1 MELQNAADKA
11 KAVEVEAAETAAE
24 AAVTAK
30 TAEATTTAKT
40 AEATTT
46 TETAEAATGSGQSPM
61 LTDPASFDFEK
72 WEKCMT
78 QVLHEMPQEL
88 LTESDKQGEPVL
100 RAEIADYLYRS
111 RGVVCNQNQVI
122 ISAGAQQLFN
132 HLARILKLMGIE
144 HVCTEEPGYTPVRS
158 ILRDWGFSISNIPVK
173 DDGLAIEKLPTNIR
187 TAAYVCPQNQFPTG
201 AFMPVSNRYLLLD
214 WAEENDSLIIEDDY
228 NSTLSNADETAP
240 TLQGLDG
247 GERVVYMGTFS
258 PTLFPAVRISYMVL
272 PEDMAKLFSS
282 IKDEY
287 DQTCSKTEQLT
298 LARFMHEGFYQDN
311 LNRVRALYAEK
322 LQIVLDAID
331 ACDPKGTFITVENTQ
346 SGVNVMLKIDTHA
359 RTICLG
365 SSGEERSEEIRLEMT
380 DRMIASAAD
389 LGVKVRGVSQLNSNG
404 QIYLT
409 LSYDQ
414 IPSGRLSETVK
425 ELIQTFKSV
434 IMMGG
439 LDIPSVYEV
448 IRLMNSRPQFLPE
461 HFARL
466 EGSLGAI
473 GKTVPFTYKTLEQ
486 SITDLAEEG
495 QIKDHNLKLEVD
507 ISGHGVLYMNPT
519 HYPSPKQYAEGVRT
533 GLFEGERKNPNIKMM
548 DQALRDATN
557 AAIRERDLY
566 EVILV
571 DRNGQITEGSR
582 SNVFFIRDGEVY
594 TSPLHQVLPGITRGK
609 IIEILKGKGITVHE
623 EPIAA
628 TDIASF
634 DAAFISGTSPKVLP
648 IAQMEEVSYDVND
661 PLLRDLMSW
670 YDRTLD

>member
-1 MELQNAADKA
+1 M
-11 KAVEVEAAETAAE
+11 
-24 AAVTAK
+24 
-30 TAEATTTAKT
+30 
-40 AEATTT
+40 
-46 TETAEAATGSGQSPM
+46 M
-61 LTDPASFDFEK
+61 TDPASFDFEK

-228 NSTLSNADETAP
+228 NSTLSNADEAAP

-272 PEDMAKLFSS
+272 PADMAQLFSR

-311 LNRVRALYAEK
+311 LNRVRTLYAEK
-322 LQIVLDAID
+322 LQIVLDSISAS
-331 ACDPKGTFITVENTQ
+331 DPNGTFITVENTQ

-365 SSGEERSEEIRLEMT
+365 TSGEERSEEIRREMT
-380 DRMIASAAD
+380 DRMIASAASM
-389 LGVKVRGVSQLNSNG
+389 GVKVRGVSQLNSNG

-414 IPSGRLSETVK
+414 IPSGQLSETVK

-448 IRLMNSRPQFLPE
+448 IRLMNGKPQFLPE

-473 GKTVPFTYKTLEQ
+473 GKTVPFTYETLEQ
-486 SITDLAEEG
+486 SITDLAAEG
-495 QIKDHNLKLEVD
+495 RIKDHNLKLEVD

-557 AAIRERDLY
+557 AAIRERSLY

-609 IIEILKGKGITVHE
+609 IIEILNSKGITVHE

-648 IAQMEEVSYDVND
+648 IAQMDDTTYDVND
-661 PLLRDLMSW
+661 PLLRNLMNW
-670 YDRTLD
+670 YDQTLD